1 MLRIL
6 DRYLIRE
13 LAFGLIA
20 SAALLL
26 LVTLGGTLS
35 DVLSKVATGRYP
47 AGVMFPVVGL
57 RILDAMST
65 LLPLALFLGVLLGLA
80 RLYRDSEMHVLAS
93 SGMGPRDL
101 LRPALLLGL
110 PMTVL
115 VGIISLWL
123 GPWAA
128 HTSQTIVNR
137 ANRSIIAAGLEAGR
151 FTELPGG
158 GGMMFVAGMNV
169 RGTHLRGIFVA
180 SDRTNTQGLPEVNLI
195 TAANGD
201 MHIDPQSGARY
212 LVLHDGHR
220 YVGVL
225 GQSNWKLMDFRSNDI
240 SLAQVDAGAGGSHIT
255 VHERSTLALLSQP
268 DPKSRAEMAWRLTA
282 PVSTL
287 VLLLLALPLSRQGPR
302 ESFYGRLLI
311 AVLAYL
317 IYANLLSVGRAEIL
331 AGHPSGAVLM
341 WGVQIITIG
350 LALGLFRWQY
360 RTRKLKGSST

>member
-13 LAFGLIA
+13 LAFSLIA

-26 LVTLGGTLS
+26 VVTLGGTLS
-35 DVLSKVATGRYP
+35 DVLSKVAAGRYP
-47 AGVMFPVVGL
+47 ASVMFPVLGL

-93 SGMGPRDL
+93 SGMGPGGL

-128 HTSQTIVNR
+128 HTSQTMVSR
-137 ANRSIIAAGLEAGR
+137 ANRSVIAAGLEAGR

-158 GGMMFVAGMNV
+158 GGMMFVAAMNV
-169 RGTHLRGIFVA
+169 RGTHLKKIFVA
-180 SDRTNTQGLPEVNLI
+180 SDQANSQGLPGVDLI
-195 TAANGD
+195 TAESGD
-201 MHIDPQSGARY
+201 IHLDPQSGTRY

-220 YVGVL
+220 YAGVL

-240 SLAQVDAGAGGSHIT
+240 SLAKLNAGADGSRVN

-302 ESFYGRLLI
+302 EPFYGRLLI

-331 AGHPSGAVLM
+331 SGHASGDVLM
-341 WGVQIITIG
+341 WGGQILTLG
-350 LALGLFRWQY
+350 LALLLFRWQY
-360 RTRKLKGSST
+360 RTYKLKGNTT